1 MSDFLM
7 SDLIA
12 IGILMSDFF
21 LIEDVFIFRYLIAC
35 C

>member
-21 LIEDVFIFRYLIAC
+21 LIKDVFIFRYLIAC